1 MWDFQNWEGLI
12 RDALSVRMSREQER
26 GGGKTVQMVLHLLTS
41 PRTSELCCH
50 IHVSVSLSPFS
61 PPVTSSP
68 AHTAFSCSAPRVRVI
83 VTSGKMPPNKQMVSA
98 TSSLFN
104 GLLQSS
110 SASLKWSSWWKVWDF
125 MFCSVPCSHLT
136 ISFNRVTGARQP
148 LFYLPF
154 TEIPSGTQFH
164 YLLPQTFFLIDIMPY
179 FYPSSFYSL
188 LLLSQK
194 NTAML

>member
-1 MWDFQNWEGLI
+1 
-12 RDALSVRMSREQER
+12 
-26 GGGKTVQMVLHLLTS
+26 MVLHLLTS
-41 PRTSELCCH
+41 PGTSELCCH

-61 PPVTSSP
+61 LPVTSSP
-68 AHTAFSCSAPRVRVI
+68 AHTAFSCSAPRVRVV

-136 ISFNRVTGARQP
+136 ISFNRESQEQDSLSSICPSQKFHQGHN
-148 LFYLPF
+148 F
-154 TEIPSGTQFH
+154 TTFSPKHFSWLTSCRTST
-164 YLLPQTFFLIDIMPY
+164 LLPSIP
-179 FYPSSFYSL
+179 SFYSPRKTQPCFSIL
-188 LLLSQK
+188 
-194 NTAML
+194 NA